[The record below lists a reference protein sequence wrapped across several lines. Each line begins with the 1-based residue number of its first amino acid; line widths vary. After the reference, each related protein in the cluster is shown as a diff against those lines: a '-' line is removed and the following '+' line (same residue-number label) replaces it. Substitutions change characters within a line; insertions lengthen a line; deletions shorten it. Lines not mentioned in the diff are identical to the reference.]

1 MLYINFSVYFMYF
14 ALYSRILERINDDI
28 LQVGWT
34 IMTDNINETGL
45 TSRQVLHVEPLG
57 NLHMSRCWAP

>member
-45 TSRQVLHVEPLG
+45 TSRQVLHVD
-57 NLHMSRCWAP
+57 C